1 MEEAR
6 LHDMRIIP
14 TIETIPLSGKKVRQ
28 LFTHSWLT
36 LGLTWNFLPVCVSSL
51 MVDEIKRIIK
61 TSEIMK
67 YISRNPKPF
76 SVLTVRQGR
85 R

>member
-1 MEEAR
+1 MEGAR
-6 LHDMRIIP
+6 LLDMRTIP
-14 TIETIPLSGKKVRQ
+14 TIEMIPSSEKRVRQ
-28 LFTHSWLT
+28 LFHAPYRI
-36 LGLTWNFLPVCVSSL
+36 GLTWDSLPVCVSSL

-67 YISRNPKPF
+67 YISRNPKPL